1 MDVNT
6 LVLVDTLVPLVDD
19 TLVFVVVVV
28 AVVGVV
34 VAAVA
39 MAADYSLRYMEFQC
53 GDHTLRDGVQPL
65 AVVDTLDDLIPVA
78 WGIFQTQSIL
88 DTEKAA
94 LFDGAS
100 P

>member
-6 LVLVDTLVPLVDD
+6 LVLVDTLVLLVED
-19 TLVFVVVVV
+19 TLVFVVGV
-28 AVVGVV
+28 AVAAVV

-39 MAADYSLRYMEFQC
+39 MVADYSLRCMEFQC
-53 GDHTLRDGVQPL
+53 GDRTLCDGVQPL